1 MDRECCQRERYKFA
15 LYNRFK
21 LPKLYRYAM
30 NGDWDLIPQR
40 CETHPK
46 EAQFVHAYAPSDTA
60 LHKILQT
67 PVPEMDE
74 ASAQEHIQQVK
85 LEAVAALLAAG
96 RSAVPNSFGR
106 TPLHVAC
113 MDVVNSGGEKVAY
126 MIVELSPNSCSV
138 QDVEGRT
145 PLHYLVG
152 RNDEIPLPLLAKV
165 ISIFP
170 KALKMQDNV
179 METPLDIVTQR
190 WDEIKDVDAIIQLLK
205 DGEHQTGPQILG
217 GRSKS
222 DAKASDKTAPSAEFS
237 TDKPGSGAAR
247 ALTV

>member
-1 MDRECCQRERYKFA
+1 MDRECCQGERYKFA

-46 EAQFVHAYAPSDTA
+46 EAQFVHDYAPSDTA
-60 LHKILQT
+60 LHKIIQT
-67 PVPEMDE
+67 PVPDMEE
-74 ASAQEHIQQVK
+74 PSAQQQIQQVK
-85 LEAVAALLAAG
+85 FEAVAALLAADH
-96 RSAVPNSFGR
+96 SAVPNSFGR

-113 MDVVNSGGEKVAY
+113 MDVAAGEAIGY
-126 MIVELSPNSCSV
+126 MIAELSPNSCSM

-152 RNDEIPLPLLAKV
+152 RNDEIPLPLLAKL
-165 ISIFP
+165 ISVFP
-170 KALKMQDNV
+170 KALQMQDNV
-179 METPLDIVTQR
+179 METPIDIVTQR
-190 WDEIKDVDAIIQLLK
+190 RDEIENVDAIIQLLK
-205 DGEHQTGPQILG
+205 DGEHQTGPKILG

-222 DAKASDKTAPSAEFS
+222 VAKASDGTSAEFAAAN
-237 TDKPGSGAAR
+237 KPGSGAAR